1 MSIRQIISVELQAVD
16 HKNMQVVQNFIRGSN
31 FLSNKPLNTCQN
43 ETMFVVTTIGICEIA
58 DVDTLILLIH
68 FWNFKDR
75 VTYLF

>member
-16 HKNMQVVQNFIRGSN
+16 HKNMQVVQNFIRVSN
-31 FLSNKPLNTCQN
+31 IRSNKPLNTCQK
-43 ETMFVVTTIGICEIA
+43 FVVTIIGICEIA

-75 VTYLF
+75 ITYLF